1 MNTSTQNNSLVNE
14 YIGATINC
22 VNGSALLHGNI
33 VAETEKAVKIEFYIE
48 PVFASGCAVNRP
60 YEKTS
65 WIPKSQV
72 KAKQIEDTNCT
83 MLEITRWFANNAMK
97 SYRINK

>member
-22 VNGSALLHGNI
+22 VNGIALLHGNI

-60 YEKTS
+60 YEKTA

-72 KAKQIEDTNCT
+72 KAMQIEDTSCT
-83 MLEITRWFANNAMK
+83 TLEISRWFVNNAMK
-97 SYRINK
+97 AYRIK